1 MPKTFRDMVAE
12 GREGTPMLSPQEV
25 QRRMKEEAGTLV
37 VDVRVY
43 GAAEVSKA
51 DEERVSEWNYHWGDD
66 VQDEFRDTER
76 DAIVMLAAELERTWI
91 DVLATYAR
99 APSGVKAAGG

>member
-37 VDVRVY
+37 VDVIDSRTHTLVWR
-43 GAAEVSKA
+43 GWARTGV
-51 DEERVSEWNYHWGDD
+51 DELLRDSRTMAKVIDRA
-66 VQDEFRDTER
+66 VDE
-76 DAIVMLAAELERTWI
+76 MLQQMPRG
-91 DVLATYAR
+91 R
-99 APSGVKAAGG
+99 

>member
-1 MPKTFRDMVAE
+1 MSYPLRTTASAVLLDTRT
-12 GREGTPMLSPQEV
+12 GY
-25 QRRMKEEAGTLV
+25 
-37 VDVRVY
+37 VY